1 MFISLPLSGIYIL
14 QKAKKNMI
22 HYLCERTPKGLIYL
36 DKTEPIYVCERTE
49 KMNNNKKKNYYFF
62 FVKTTQKCF
71 FYIFC
76 FLQSIILLL
85 SLLRMLSVK
94 VTFINGSKK
103 TLEFLHYFCIIMLK
117 KL

>member
-49 KMNNNKKKNYYFF
+49 KMNNKKELLFFLRENNTKMFFLYILFSSIYYIIIIIIKNAQCKSDF
-62 FVKTTQKCF
+62 
-71 FYIFC
+71 
-76 FLQSIILLL
+76 
-85 SLLRMLSVK
+85 
-94 VTFINGSKK
+94 
-103 TLEFLHYFCIIMLK
+103 H
-117 KL
+117 

>member
-1 MFISLPLSGIYIL
+1 
-14 QKAKKNMI
+14 MI

-49 KMNNNKKKNYYFF
+49 KMNNKKELLFF
-62 FVKTTQKCF
+62 LRENNTKMF

>member
-1 MFISLPLSGIYIL
+1 
-14 QKAKKNMI
+14 MI

-49 KMNNNKKKNYYFF
+49 KMNNNNKKELLFF
-62 FVKTTQKCF
+62 LRENNTKMF